1 MFKIIIAIIAVTVV
15 VIVGFMVIDPK
26 LNTTNFDSTLVS
38 ENNTTSYPIT
48 LEGEIAKPGT
58 YSLDEGVTMAEAI
71 TAAGGLTTNAD
82 TLAFFENVVLEKG
95 KTYFIASQYDNSD
108 ICNTNPIVKVNINQ
122 DDASILSG
130 INAITP
136 TIANSIVE
144 HRKNNGIFETLEDL
158 LKVYGIGNATYTKIR
173 NFVTLHEWF
182 CFS

>member
-1 MFKIIIAIIAVTVV
+1 MFKIIIAIIAVTVA

-82 TLAFFENVVLEKG
+82 TLAFFENVV
-95 KTYFIASQYDNSD
+95 
-108 ICNTNPIVKVNINQ
+108 
-122 DDASILSG
+122 
-130 INAITP
+130 
-136 TIANSIVE
+136 
-144 HRKNNGIFETLEDL
+144 
-158 LKVYGIGNATYTKIR
+158 
-173 NFVTLHEWF
+173 
-182 CFS
+182 